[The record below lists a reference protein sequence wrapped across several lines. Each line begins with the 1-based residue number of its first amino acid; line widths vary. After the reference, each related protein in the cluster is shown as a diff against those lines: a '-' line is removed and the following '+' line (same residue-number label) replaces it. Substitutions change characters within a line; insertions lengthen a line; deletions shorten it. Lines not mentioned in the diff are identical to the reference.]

1 MSQPIVLSGEED
13 GDSTPYPIHSKK
25 RRTGS
30 DAFLSIFSTAAFDF
44 LAKDL
49 NTDQKFAG
57 ISGLICL
64 EFDNESESDSQKNKY
79 GHCDWIDSDRDDVKN
94 SFLHFLLRGENR
106 SVLIYGTPPS
116 MKTVDIN
123 GSVLTGND
131 VLQEI
136 SRDTKYSSF
145 GGDDGIDMYQVD
157 PFKKLAKLT
166 THFVKVRSRQ
176 CVDET
181 EAADILTCSLASFQ
195 FRKKLT
201 HLSVNAIGS
210 IIPKDCVRRNVI
222 KKCVRL
228 EVLVAIPKV
237 QPRFSVAIWKKY
249 PTMKSFSKVYMNSCK
264 SVHEKEFLL
273 KDLTTEAYGDVRFGF
288 EDKTKSYS
296 FNGTMNKEDEG
307 NPELKRKQRV
317 ATYNMYSLEGKL
329 KKSLRKSFK

>member
-30 DAFLSIFSTAAFDF
+30 DAFLSIFSTVIAAFDF

-94 SFLHFLLRGENR
+94 SVPTSKFDRA
-106 SVLIYGTPPS
+106 
-116 MKTVDIN
+116 
-123 GSVLTGND
+123 GSGSSLGND

-273 KDLTTEAYGDVRFGF
+273 KDLTTEGQERFVRRECTG
-288 EDKTKSYS
+288 YLW
-296 FNGTMNKEDEG
+296 
-307 NPELKRKQRV
+307 LKV
-317 ATYNMYSLEGKL
+317 EA
-329 KKSLRKSFK
+329 